1 MVTAV
6 DGESKDIVVDDA
18 VVEVMN
24 SRVIVC
30 SMVVLLSGCS
40 AVVIIV
46 VGFEVNVV
54 VDVVVDVVLDVE
66 VDVVVDV
73 VLDVVVDVVV
83 VVVVEDVVDVCVQ
96 IDEEG

>member
-54 VDVVVDVVLDVE
+54 VDVVVDVVLDI
-66 VDVVVDV
+66 
-73 VLDVVVDVVV
+73 VVDVVV